1 MSGQDNDI
9 QFNLENDQDK
19 DYRVTVYL
27 NKEERDALEKYRNRK
42 DQTISDAAGE
52 LIVLGLRRQPELP
65 FAYRRGEAH
74 PFA

>member
-52 LIVLGLRRQPELP
+52 LIVFGLRRQPELP

-74 PFA
+74 TFA